1 MVAKVLE
8 TWGPCGVL
16 ASLSQMELF
25 LSHDFSRG
33 DKQQLSLG
41 CSPSHCLFICCEGPW
56 CWCSAIFLG
65 KGSRGG
71 SSRAWGPG
79 ILNLRTEAL
88 VCFGHV
94 SKTIFNV

>member
-1 MVAKVLE
+1 MPCVLQNWAGPLTGLTGSAEAAVVAKVLE

-25 LSHDFSRG
+25 LSHDFSCG

-41 CSPSHCLFICCEGPW
+41 CSPSHCLFICCEGLW

-65 KGSRGG
+65 KGRYLMS
-71 SSRAWGPG
+71 
-79 ILNLRTEAL
+79 NL
-88 VCFGHV
+88 
-94 SKTIFNV
+94 